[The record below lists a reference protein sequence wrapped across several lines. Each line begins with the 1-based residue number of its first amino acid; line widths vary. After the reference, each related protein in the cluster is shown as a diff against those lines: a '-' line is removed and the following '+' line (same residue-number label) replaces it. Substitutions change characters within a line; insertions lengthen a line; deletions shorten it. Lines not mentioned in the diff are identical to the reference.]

1 MGWIEKVE
9 FDHKEADIHEIHNT
23 HKNRVFFGLTRNNL
37 LIVM

>member
-23 HKNRVFFGLTRNNL
+23 HKNRVFS
-37 LIVM
+37 V